1 MYIHTVKMYGKGGR
15 PFEEAH
21 NESFTIDYGNGS
33 KLEVQNED
41 KTGTDEY
48 ALVKITAP
56 NLDACFIIFG
66 AEIEEGVFKGYEFGL
81 LAVIPPT
88 KKLIVPGGKLFW
100 VDLSEDI
107 LDYTC

>member
-1 MYIHTVKMYGKGGR
+1 MHTHTVKMYGKGGR

-41 KTGTDEY
+41 KTGTDDY

-56 NLDACFIIFG
+56 DLDACYEIFG
-66 AEIEEGVFKGYEFGL
+66 TEIEEGVFKGYEFGL

-107 LDYTC
+107 LGHTC